1 MTKQFEGEGGLR
13 FAGFLAHQ
21 EATVAGDDAGR
32 RVLGFAGAMAVAMAV
47 DALVGWP
54 PSLFA
59 RIGHPVTWL
68 GVLINALD
76 SRWNREVDP
85 LAVRRG
91 AGIAAALVVIALAA
105 GLGWVL
111 QVAFPSGWSR
121 VVLIGII
128 AWPFVALRSLHDH
141 VAAVARPLEAGDIAA
156 ARSAVALIVGRD
168 PATLDGAGIARAAI
182 ESLAENTSDG
192 IVAPVFWGALF
203 GLPGII
209 GYKAIN
215 TLDSMIGHRNDRH
228 EAFGWAS
235 ARIDDVANFLPARL
249 TGLLFVLLAPRRLDA
264 IACIMRDAQAH
275 RSINAGWPEA
285 AMAGALGVR
294 LSGPR
299 IYHGSVADEPWL
311 NEAARDP
318 VAADLAGGLA
328 IYTRAMMLLAGCLT
342 VLALALQ
349 GWA

>member
-1 MTKQFEGEGGLR
+1 
-13 FAGFLAHQ
+13 
-21 EATVAGDDAGR
+21 V
-32 RVLGFAGAMAVAMAV
+32 GFAGAMAVAMAA

-54 PSLFA
+54 GLLFA

-68 GVLINALD
+68 GALINVLD
-76 SRWNREVDP
+76 ARCNRSADP
-85 LAVRRG
+85 PAVRRV
-91 AGIAAALVVIALAA
+91 AGIAVALAVIALAA
-105 GLGWVL
+105 GLGWGL
-111 QVAFPSGWSR
+111 QAAFPSGWR
-121 VVLIGII
+121 GVALTGII
-128 AWPFVALRSLHDH
+128 AWPCVALRSLHDH

-156 ARSAVALIVGRD
+156 ARIAVAEIVGRD
-168 PATLDGAGIARAAI
+168 PATLDEAGVARAAI

-215 TLDSMIGHRNDRH
+215 TLDSMIGHRTERH

-235 ARIDDVANFLPARL
+235 ARIDDVANFVPARL
-249 TGLLFVLLAPRRLDA
+249 TGLLFALLAPRRSDA
-264 IACIMRDAQAH
+264 MACMMRDARAH

-311 NEAARDP
+311 NEAGRDP
-318 VAADLAGGLA
+318 LAADLVGGLA
-328 IYTRAMMLLAGCLT
+328 IYRRAMMLLAGCLT
-342 VLALALQ
+342 ILALALQ
-349 GWA
+349 GWG